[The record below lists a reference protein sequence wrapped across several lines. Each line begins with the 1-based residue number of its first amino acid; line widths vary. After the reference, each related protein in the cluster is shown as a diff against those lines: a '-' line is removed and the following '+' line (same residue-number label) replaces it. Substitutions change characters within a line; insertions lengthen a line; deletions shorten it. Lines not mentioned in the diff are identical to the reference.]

1 MEYTVVGRVENDTAM
16 TRSFT
21 CLIFRGVEVDV
32 VSFMLQE
39 GLDIEECGFIS
50 DHQDVEQRFQPNQY
64 FGINK
69 EETFRERTLH
79 LDGINPSIFTEEL
92 RTYAEREE
100 VEELSTT
107 AFAMAETLELGHV
120 RRLKE
125 IETFLAKTSFV

>member
-1 MEYTVVGRVENDTAM
+1 
-16 TRSFT
+16 
-21 CLIFRGVEVDV
+21 
-32 VSFMLQE
+32 MLQE
-39 GLDIEECGFIS
+39 GFDIEECGFIS
-50 DHQDVEQRFQPNQY
+50 DQQDVEQRFQPNQY

-107 AFAMAETLELGHV
+107 AVAMAEALELGHV